1 MTEEYNYLREYIYID
16 TIEINSLLA
25 QLHEG
30 LETAIKKTNNF
41 NNTATEG
48 HTFSADVN
56 AKGSVGFSKLVNGG
70 GSVSGGVQKNA
81 TSSTTNGIQ
90 DSIETIYSDYSV
102 QVLESE
108 LAESDLLV
116 TDLND
121 IRYGQIIK
129 IESRFDFIDFKSLEA
144 GIDLEFFNYMQN
156 DNSEIEELKKQK
168 NLLNA
173 SKKIRNSPEIKQQI
187 KELNSQ
193 IKELEKSKKDSSEG
207 FKNLNALA
215 RFGSKIFKDT
225 ILVKGDKFATY
236 TKSDNFRINRS
247 QINLL
252 MNTPRIGTVIGV
264 VENRFVQEA
273 DANFFANLD
282 ISNINQIGYGMS
294 NMILSSFNL
303 INDNSL
309 LIKPLAIYFE

>member
-1 MTEEYNYLREYIYID
+1 MTEEKYLREYIYID
-16 TIEINSLLA
+16 TVEINSLLA
-25 QLHEG
+25 QMHEG

-41 NNTATEG
+41 SNTATEG

-56 AKGSVGFSKLVNGG
+56 AKGNVGFSKIINGG
-70 GSVSGGVQKNA
+70 GSLGGGVKKNS
-81 TSSTTNGIQ
+81 TSAATNGIQ

-102 QVLESE
+102 EVLESE
-108 LAESDLLV
+108 LSENNLLS
-116 TDLND
+116 TDTNHVH
-121 IRYGQIIK
+121 YGQIIK
-129 IESRFDFIDFKSLEA
+129 IESNFDFIDFKSLEA